1 MLICCDVHN
10 RRPREMKKKKKKKK
24 KKLLARM
31 RLMKRTVAG

>member
-24 KKLLARM
+24 KLLARM

>member
-24 KKLLARM
+24 LLARM

>member
-10 RRPREMKKKKKKKK
+10 RRPREMKKKKKKK
-24 KKLLARM
+24 LLARM